1 MKMSSVINALGAK
14 KVVLSTL
21 AVLALG
27 AAAHAETMTLY
38 TDPATGQVFTQ
49 GGEGRQEMGD
59 FVSAKEVYLEN
70 QEQDSAIAKADSKK
84 KYPKVE
90 NADSIEF
97 LLGRE
102 TGPNMKIHAFDNPD
116 MWIKLGVR
124 LQGTFENY
132 QRDYADAAKA
142 DTDVWDAYLRRTRF
156 EVAVGF
162 SKTTSFV
169 MDIRNDK
176 VNYQDKGEQ
185 TFNVGDAYL
194 QIKKPFDTSLVNFKL
209 YRGKIDVSRTET
221 VKSAYVLHYDR
232 PHVADEAA
240 QFITHNRR
248 GTNAKMYGDWKKKLH
263 YEVAFGDGV
272 YSGSTVDAAG
282 KKFSGSSFSQ
292 QNFFYGGKIV
302 LSPFDGWEETKR
314 TESYFAQGKH
324 FEIGAAYWMS
334 PDIAYNTGTVSQT
347 IDHELINLEMS
358 AHYKG
363 AFVQAE
369 YFKFDGVVKS
379 WATAETGKSNGW
391 YATGE
396 YVFEELSYLA
406 PFVRYEKWDK
416 YEDAAAGEDYKLES
430 KIAGV
435 NWYLRG
441 NTTKVGLVYQE
452 DTLGKSLGDYT
463 DTRMK
468 LTTQWFF

>member
-1 MKMSSVINALGAK
+1 MN

-21 AVLALG
+21 AALTLSTV
-27 AAAHAETMTLY
+27 ASAEAMTLY
-38 TDPATGQVFTQ
+38 TDPATGQVFTKD
-49 GGEGRQEMGD
+49 GDGREAMGE
-59 FVSAKEVYLEN
+59 FVSKE
-70 QEQDSAIAKADSKK
+70 SADAVKK
-84 KYPKVE
+84 GPTVE
-90 NADSIEF
+90 NRDSVEF
-97 LLGRE
+97 LLGKE
-102 TGPNMKIHAFDNPD
+102 TGPNMKINAFDNPD
-116 MWIKLGVR
+116 MWVKLGVR
-124 LQGTFENY
+124 IQGTFENWKT
-132 QRDYADAAKA
+132 DYAGATA
-142 DTDVWDAYLRRTRF
+142 DTDNWDAYLRRTRF
-156 EVAVGF
+156 EIAAGF
-162 SKTTSFV
+162 TKHISYV

-176 VNYQDKGEQ
+176 ANYQDDGEGK
-185 TFNVGDAYL
+185 FNVGDAYL
-194 QIKKPFDTSLVNFKL
+194 KISKPFDTSLVNFKL

-240 QFITHNRR
+240 QYITHNRR
-248 GTNAKMYGDWKKKLH
+248 GTNAKMYGDWKKKVH

-272 YSGSTVDAAG
+272 YSGKLKDA
-282 KKFSGSSFSQ
+282 SGDSFDGTGFDQ
-292 QNFFYGGKIV
+292 KNFFYGGKVV

-324 FEIGAAYWMS
+324 FEIGAAYWKS
-334 PDIAYNTGTVSQT
+334 PDITFTDRFGAEQN

-358 AHYKG
+358 AHYYG

-369 YFKFDGVVKS
+369 YFQFDGVVKE
-379 WATAETGKSNGW
+379 WGLNETGKSNGW

-396 YVFEELSYLA
+396 YVIEQLGYLA

-416 YEDAAAGEDYKLES
+416 YEKDDGYDLES
-430 KIAGV
+430 KIAGL

-452 DTLGKSLGDYT
+452 DDYGENLKDGEHT

>member
-1 MKMSSVINALGAK
+1 MN

-21 AVLALG
+21 AALTLG
-27 AAAHAETMTLY
+27 TAASAEAMTLY
-38 TDPATGQVFTQ
+38 TDPATGQVFTKE
-49 GGEGRQEMGD
+49 GDGREAMGE
-59 FVSAKEVYLEN
+59 FVSKE
-70 QEQDSAIAKADSKK
+70 SADAVKK
-84 KYPKVE
+84 GPTVE
-90 NADSIEF
+90 NPDSVEF
-97 LLGRE
+97 MLGRE
-102 TGPNMKIHAFDNPD
+102 TGPNMKISAFDNPD

-124 LQGTFENY
+124 IQGTFENWKT
-132 QRDYADAAKA
+132 DYAGAAA
-142 DTDVWDAYLRRTRF
+142 DTDNWDAYLRRTRF
-156 EVAVGF
+156 EVAAGF

-176 VNYQDKGEQ
+176 ANYQDDGEGS
-185 TFNVGDAYL
+185 FNVGDAYL

-240 QFITHNRR
+240 QYITHNRR
-248 GTNAKMYGDWKKKLH
+248 GTNAKMYGDWKKKVH

-272 YSGSTVDAAG
+272 HSGKLKDA
-282 KKFSGSSFSQ
+282 SGSSFSGDLDQ
-292 QNFFYGGKIV
+292 ENFFYGGKIV

-314 TESYFAQGKH
+314 TETYFAQGKH
-324 FEIGAAYWMS
+324 FEIGAAYWKS
-334 PDIAYNTGTVSQT
+334 PDINYDNGTVAQK

-369 YFKFDGVVKS
+369 YFEFDGVVKDWDS
-379 WATAETGKSNGW
+379 TETGKSNGW

-396 YVFEELSYLA
+396 YVIEQLGYLA
-406 PFVRYEKWDK
+406 PFVRYEKWNKWEKEDG
-416 YEDAAAGEDYKLES
+416 YELAS
-430 KIAGV
+430 KIAGL

-452 DTLGKSLGDYT
+452 DDYEANLKGGEHT

>member
-1 MKMSSVINALGAK
+1 MK
-14 KVVLSTL
+14 KVLLSTL
-21 AVLALG
+21 AATMLTG
-27 AAAHAETMTLY
+27 AAYAESMTLY
-38 TDPATGQVFTQ
+38 TDPTTGQVYTQ
-49 GGEGRQEMGD
+49 SGEGREEMGD
-59 FVSAKEVYLEN
+59 FVSAKEVNLEH
-70 QEQDSAIAKADSKK
+70 QAQDSAIAKADSKK

-90 NADSIEF
+90 NPDSVEF
-97 LLGRE
+97 LMGKE
-102 TGPNMKIHAFDNPD
+102 TGPNMKITAFDNPD

-124 LQGTFENY
+124 IQGTFENWKT
-132 QRDYADAAKA
+132 DYANPAEA
-142 DTDVWDAYLRRTRF
+142 DTNNWDAYLRRTRF
-156 EVAVGF
+156 EVAAGF
-162 SKTTSFV
+162 TKHISYV

-194 QIKKPFDTSLVNFKL
+194 KISKPFDTSLVNFKL

-240 QFITHNRR
+240 QYITHNRR
-248 GTNAKMYGDWKKKLH
+248 GTNAKMYGDWKKKIH
-263 YEVAFGDGV
+263 YEVAAGDGV
-272 YSGSTVDAAG
+272 HSGKFVDASG
-282 KKFSGSSFSQ
+282 DKFGGTNFSQ
-292 QNFFYGGKIV
+292 ESFFYGGKVV

-334 PDIAYNTGTVSQT
+334 PDITFTDRFGAQQN

-369 YFKFDGVVKS
+369 YFQFDGVLNNN
-379 WATAETGKSNGW
+379 WNDLTATATETGKSNGW

-396 YVFEELSYLA
+396 YVIEQLGYLA
-406 PFVRYEKWDK
+406 PFVRYEKWNK
-416 YEDAAAGEDYKLES
+416 WEEEDGYDLES
-430 KIAGV
+430 KIAGL

-452 DTLGKSLGDYT
+452 DTYGENLKDGEHT

>member
-1 MKMSSVINALGAK
+1 MN

-21 AVLALG
+21 AALMLST
-27 AAAHAETMTLY
+27 AASAEAMTLY
-38 TDPATGQVFTQ
+38 TDPATGQVFTKD
-49 GGEGRQEMGD
+49 GEGRQAMGEY
-59 FVSAKEVYLEN
+59 VTAE
-70 QEQDSAIAKADSKK
+70 AAAAADNG
-84 KYPKVE
+84 PTVE
-90 NADSIEF
+90 NPKSVEF
-97 LLGRE
+97 LMGKE
-102 TGPNMKIHAFDNPD
+102 TGPNMKIQAFDNPD

-124 LQGTFENY
+124 LQGTFENWNT
-132 QRDYADAAKA
+132 DYADGSAS
-142 DTDVWDAYLRRTRF
+142 TNNWDAYLRRTRF

-169 MDIRNDK
+169 MDIRDDK

-240 QFITHNRR
+240 QYITHNRR
-248 GTNAKMYGDWKKKLH
+248 GTNAKMYGDWKKKIH
-263 YEVAFGDGV
+263 YEVAAGDGV
-272 YSGSTVDAAG
+272 YSGKFVDA
-282 KKFSGSSFSQ
+282 SGNKYGGSDFSQ
-292 QNFFYGGKIV
+292 ENFFYGGKIV

-314 TESYFAQGKH
+314 TETYFAQGKH

-334 PDIAYNTGTVSQT
+334 PDITFTDLFNAQQS

-358 AHYKG
+358 AHYYG

-369 YFKFDGVVKS
+369 YFEFDGVVNNHRDDVA
-379 WATAETGKSNGW
+379 ATAISIGKSKGW

-396 YVFEELSYLA
+396 YVIEQLGYLA
-406 PFVRYEKWDK
+406 PFVRYEKWNK
-416 YEDAAAGEDYKLES
+416 WEDESGYDLES
-430 KIAGV
+430 KIAGL

-452 DTLGKSLGDYT
+452 DNYGEKLIDGEHT

>member
-1 MKMSSVINALGAK
+1 MN

-21 AVLALG
+21 AALTLST
-27 AAAHAETMTLY
+27 AASAEAMTLY
-38 TDPATGQVFTQ
+38 TDPATGQVFTKA
-49 GGEGRQEMGD
+49 GDGREAMGE
-59 FVSAKEVYLEN
+59 FVSKESISGAK
-70 QEQDSAIAKADSKK
+70 KG
-84 KYPKVE
+84 PTVE
-90 NADSIEF
+90 NPDSVEF

-102 TGPNMKIHAFDNPD
+102 TGPNMKISAFDNPD

-124 LQGTFENY
+124 IQGTFENWKT
-132 QRDYADAAKA
+132 DYATNTVDTGP
-142 DTDVWDAYLRRTRF
+142 DTDNWDAYLRRTRF
-156 EVAVGF
+156 EIAAGF

-176 VNYQDKGEQ
+176 ANYQDDGEGS
-185 TFNVGDAYL
+185 FNVGDAYL

-240 QFITHNRR
+240 QYITHNRR
-248 GTNAKMYGDWKKKLH
+248 GTNAQMYGDWNKKIH
-263 YEVAFGDGV
+263 YQVAFGDGV
-272 YSGSTVDAAG
+272 YSGSTVDASG
-282 KKFSGSSFSQ
+282 NKFSGSNFDQTS
-292 QNFFYGGKIV
+292 FFYGGKII
-302 LSPFDGWEETKR
+302 LSPFSGWEETKR
-314 TESYFAQGKH
+314 TETYFAQGKH

-334 PDIAYNTGTVSQT
+334 PDITYTNTSDIANS

-358 AHYKG
+358 AHYYG

-369 YFKFDGVVKS
+369 YFKFDGVVKN
-379 WATAETGKSNGW
+379 WATNETGKSNGW

-396 YVFEELSYLA
+396 YVIEQLGYVA

-416 YEDAAAGEDYKLES
+416 WEDEDGYDLES
-430 KIAGV
+430 KIAGI

-441 NTTKVGLVYQE
+441 NTAKVGLVYQE
-452 DTLGKSLGDYT
+452 DNYGENLKDGKHT

-468 LTTQWFF
+468 LTSQWFF

>member
-1 MKMSSVINALGAK
+1 MN

-21 AVLALG
+21 AALTLST
-27 AAAHAETMTLY
+27 AASAEAVTLY
-38 TDPATGQVFTQ
+38 TDPVTGQVFTKD
-49 GGEGRQEMGD
+49 GEGRQAMGEY
-59 FVSAKEVYLEN
+59 VSAE
-70 QEQDSAIAKADSKK
+70 AAAAADKGAT
-84 KYPKVE
+84 VE
-90 NADSIEF
+90 NPDSVEF
-97 LLGRE
+97 LLGKE
-102 TGPNMKIHAFDNPD
+102 TGPNMKFTASDNPD

-132 QRDYADAAKA
+132 QRDYADAAQT
-142 DTDVWDAYLRRTRF
+142 DTDTWDAYLRRTRF

-194 QIKKPFDTSLVNFKL
+194 QIKKPFDTSLVNFKF

-240 QFITHNRR
+240 QYITHNRR
-248 GTNAKMYGDWKKKLH
+248 GTNAKMYGDWKKKIH
-263 YEVAFGDGV
+263 YEVAAGDGV
-272 YSGSTVDAAG
+272 YSGSTVDA
-282 KKFSGSSFSQ
+282 SGAKLTDQANDKLSQ
-292 QNFFYGGKIV
+292 KNFFYGGKVV
-302 LSPFDGWEETKR
+302 LSPFTGWEETKR
-314 TESYFAQGKH
+314 TETYFAQGKH

-334 PDIAYNTGTVSQT
+334 PDIAYTATTTAGTVSQT

-358 AHYKG
+358 AHYYG

-369 YFKFDGVVKS
+369 YFEFDGVVKS
-379 WATAETGKSNGW
+379 WATPETGKSKGW

-396 YVFEELSYLA
+396 YVIEQLGYIA
-406 PFVRYEKWDK
+406 PFVRYESWDK
-416 YEDAAAGEDYKLES
+416 YEGADGYDLES
-430 KIAGV
+430 KIAGI

-452 DTLGKSLGDYT
+452 DDYGENLGSKGAYT

>member
-1 MKMSSVINALGAK
+1 MTMN

-21 AVLALG
+21 AALALST
-27 AAAHAETMTLY
+27 AASAEAMTLY
-38 TDPATGQVFTQ
+38 TDPVTGQVFTKD
-49 GGEGRQEMGD
+49 GEGRQAMGD
-59 FVSAKEVYLEN
+59 YVSAE
-70 QEQDSAIAKADSKK
+70 AATADKG
-84 KYPKVE
+84 PTVE
-90 NADSIEF
+90 NPDSVEF
-97 LLGRE
+97 LMGKE
-102 TGPNMKIHAFDNPD
+102 TGPNMKFTAADNPD

-124 LQGTFENY
+124 IQGTFENW
-132 QRDYADAAKA
+132 RTDYTDPAKA
-142 DTDVWDAYLRRTRF
+142 DTDNWDAYLRRTRF
-156 EVAVGF
+156 EVAAGF
-162 SKTTSFV
+162 TKHISYV

-176 VNYQDKGEQ
+176 ANYQDDGEG

-194 QIKKPFDTSLVNFKL
+194 QIKKPFGTSLVNYKL

-240 QFITHNRR
+240 QYITHNRR
-248 GTNAKMYGDWKKKLH
+248 GTNAKMYGDWKKKIH

-272 YSGSTVDAAG
+272 SSSKFKDASGDSIGGDVDQE
-282 KKFSGSSFSQ
+282 S
-292 QNFFYGGKIV
+292 FFYGGKVV
-302 LSPFDGWEETKR
+302 LSPFSGWEETKR
-314 TESYFAQGKH
+314 TETYFAQGKH
-324 FEIGAAYWMS
+324 FEIGAAYWKS
-334 PDIAYNTGTVSQT
+334 PDINYDNGTISQK

-369 YFKFDGVVKS
+369 YFQFDGVVKNR
-379 WATAETGKSNGW
+379 ATAETGKSNGW

-396 YVFEELSYLA
+396 YVIEQLGYIA

-416 YEDAAAGEDYKLES
+416 WEDAAANEDFELES
-430 KIAGV
+430 KIAGI

-452 DTLGKSLGDYT
+452 DDYGLSLKGGEHT

-468 LTTQWFF
+468 LTSQWFF